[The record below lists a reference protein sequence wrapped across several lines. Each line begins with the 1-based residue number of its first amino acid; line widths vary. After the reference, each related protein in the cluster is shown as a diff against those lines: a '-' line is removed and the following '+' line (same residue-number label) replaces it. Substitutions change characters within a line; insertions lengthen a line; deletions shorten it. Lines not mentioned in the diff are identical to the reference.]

1 MLLELHS
8 GNILKT
14 GSNDLRGINS
24 QAATCWNKGFLQQ
37 FQEKSVKGIL
47 QEFPRNSGEE
57 NRVIQGEEKKSSVSK
72 GRLTGN
78 GSSNLIKIV
87 LPQHQNSILDRVS

>member
-8 GNILKT
+8 GNSLKT

-78 GSSNLIKIV
+78 GKEMV
-87 LPQHQNSILDRVS
+87 APT